1 MTIDF
6 LENLDSEIEQDFTE
20 IDNTSSLVL
29 ID

>member
-6 LENLDSEIEQDFTE
+6 LENLDSVIEQDFAE